1 MAERAAAYERERKRE
16 EAPVYMRRLLLGRH
30 IFQSVWAVLLP
41 GPGCSGGWSGVEWE
55 PVRLGRVLTRG
66 LLSPRVAWCDDEGL
80 RRTVPVV
87 TSGRYFLGGGNPEVG
102 GATAGA

>member
-16 EAPVYMRRLLLGRH
+16 VAPVYMRRLLLGGH

-41 GPGCSGGWSGVEWE
+41 GPGCSGGWSGVEGE

-66 LLSPRVAWCDDEGL
+66 LLSPRVAWCEDEG
-80 RRTVPVV
+80 
-87 TSGRYFLGGGNPEVG
+87 
-102 GATAGA
+102 